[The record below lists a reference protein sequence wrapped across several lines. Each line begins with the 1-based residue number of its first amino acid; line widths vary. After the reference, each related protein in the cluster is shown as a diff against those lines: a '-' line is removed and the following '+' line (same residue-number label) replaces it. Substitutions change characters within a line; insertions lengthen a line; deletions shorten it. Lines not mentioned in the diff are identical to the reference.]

1 MKYSK
6 IMVVSFAA
14 FLCSSTAYAQQFG
27 ALEAEVEA
35 LREDVKVLQR
45 EAYRAKNDNA
55 LAPGSPADAALKI
68 GELDE
73 NVRQLNGRI
82 DELDYKV
89 KSLDERLTMIN
100 RDIDVRIK
108 MLEGAPISAAAA
120 GGAGIAAPKE
130 KFGVPVAKN
139 APKSIVGDNIA
150 ASNDLPDIKTKSA
163 SELYQSGLDALKNN
177 NYNDAERYFDSV
189 LRRFPKDKLA
199 ANAQYWLGE
208 VYYGRKEYKEAAKAF
223 GDGLKNYKDGAKG
236 ADSLLKLGM
245 TFAMMDDAKSACT
258 AFTSLKTEFPKASE
272 EIKVRAAQEA
282 AKLKTC
288 H

>member
-1 MKYSK
+1 MRYSG
-6 IMVVSFAA
+6 IMVVSLA
-14 FLCSSTAYAQQFG
+14 FMLFSSNVRAQQFG

-35 LREDVKVLQR
+35 LREDVTVLQR

-55 LAPGSPADAALKI
+55 LAPGSSADAAIKI
-68 GELDE
+68 GDLDE

-82 DELDYKV
+82 DELDYKI
-89 KSLDERLTMIN
+89 KTLDERLTMIN

-108 MLEGAPISAAAA
+108 MLEGAPLSSAVA
-120 GGAGIAAPKE
+120 GGTGVSAPKE
-130 KFGVPVAKN
+130 KFGVPVAKD
-139 APKSIVGDNIA
+139 APKSIVGDKVA
-150 ASNDLPDIKTKSA
+150 ADDLPDIKTKSA
-163 SELYQSGLDALKNN
+163 AELYQSGLDALKTN
-177 NYNDAERYFDSV
+177 NYTDAERYFDSV

-208 VYYGRKEYKEAAKAF
+208 VYYGRKEYKQAAKAF

-258 AFTSLKTEFPKASE
+258 AFTSLKSEFPKASE
-272 EIKVRAAQEA
+272 EIKIRAAQEA
-282 AKLKTC
+282 SKLSCK
-288 H
+288 